1 MNDVTSRT
9 TNGVYSNAYNNVYSN
24 VYNHDS
30 KNSCQLKK
38 IRGMFDSNKLKR
50 NYHNGDSDD
59 DSEGGSGGGSVP
71 PELAAMLSK
80 LEKKKVFRN
89 HNHIYFRCTVTM
101 SRVNT
106 LCNLIEEYT
115 REQDA
120 IKSDLTTMI
129 TISKPIYLHITSE
142 GGDIFAGFLA
152 YDYIKNSKIPIYTI
166 AEGIALS
173 SGANMLMAGHLRF
186 MTKNSYVMVHQINV
200 TKMGTE
206 TYHGMM
212 DEVTNSIDFM
222 SKIYKMYLDN
232 ARYKEGAQPE
242 DILTKEKI
250 ENHML
255 HDIFWNYDTCK
266 RYGLVDG
273 LYTNYTDHDIKDIEQ
288 YVKQCGDDKTNH
300 RVYPTY
306 SLDDLKP
313 SNEVMAKIKENM
325 DSKKN
330 KDMVDLIKKYMSKKL
345 TTSDKDAIVNDIM
358 DEDIDDNDEPHP
370 ITTKSPPVSKS
381 VTFSG
386 DVVDP
391 DKCQVRRSKRTKKS
405 F

>member
-1 MNDVTSRT
+1 MYINHSKFHYNRMNNVTSRT
-9 TNGVYSNAYNNVYSN
+9 TKCTYNNIYSG
-24 VYNHDS
+24 S
-30 KNSCQLKK
+30 KKSRHLKK
-38 IRGMFDSNKLKR
+38 IRGMFDSNKFKR
-50 NYHNGDSDD
+50 SYYNGDTDD
-59 DSEGGSGGGSVP
+59 ESEGETSGSNLP
-71 PELAAMLSK
+71 PELTAMLSN

-89 HNHIYFRCTVTM
+89 HNHIYFRCGVTL

-142 GGDIFAGFLA
+142 GGDVFAGFLA
-152 YDYIKNSKIPIYTI
+152 YDYIKNSKIPIYTV

-173 SGANMLMAGHLRF
+173 SGANMLMGGHLRF
-186 MTKNSYVMVHQINV
+186 MTKNSYVMVHQLNV

-206 TYHGMM
+206 TYHNMI

-232 ARYKEGAQPE
+232 ARYKKDASPE

-288 YVKQCGDDKTNH
+288 YVKQCADDKTNH
-300 RVYPTY
+300 KVYPTY
-306 SLDDLKP
+306 RLDDLSP
-313 SNEVMAKIKENM
+313 SSEVMAKIKENIDM
-325 DSKKN
+325 KKN
-330 KDMVDLIKKYMSKKL
+330 KDMISLIKKYVSKKP
-345 TTSDKDAIVNDIM
+345 TTSDKNAIINDIM
-358 DEDIDDNDEPHP
+358 NE
-370 ITTKSPPVSKS
+370 
-381 VTFSG
+381 G
-386 DVVDP
+386 DSTICP
-391 DKCQVRRSKRTKKS
+391 SASNNNPGEQLPVRRSKRIKKT